1 MVQGDVARRKFQ
13 ELSVERRARILT
25 VAAGE
30 FAKNGFHGTSYN
42 QLLAKAGVG
51 KGSAYHYFS
60 DKADLF
66 VTLVADRYGA
76 FLARFADLAQP
87 TDVAQFW
94 PFVTQLNLEGMRFMM
109 EDPTSAALMRRLV
122 VEEPSVAL
130 IIHSKRVLAALEE
143 HYRGLLLLGQRLG
156 AVRTDLPVDLLS
168 GLGRTVGA
176 TFDRWVLSELGAA
189 PGRISQRRMRKVA
202 EQWTDI
208 SRRLLEPR
216 N

>member
-1 MVQGDVARRKFQ
+1 MARRKFQ
-13 ELSVERRARILT
+13 ELSAERRARILI

-66 VTLVADRYGA
+66 VTLVADRHGA
-76 FLARFADLAQP
+76 FLARFAHLAEP
-87 TDVAQFW
+87 TQSAQFW
-94 PFVTQLNLEGMRFMM
+94 RFVTRLNLEGMRFMI
-109 EDPTSAALMRRLV
+109 EDPTSAALLRRLATEGPGV
-122 VEEPSVAL
+122 DLV
-130 IIHSKRVLAALEE
+130 HSKRVLADLDG

-156 AVRTDLPVDLLS
+156 AVRTDLPVELLA

-176 TFDRWVLSELGAA
+176 TFDRWIFSELGAG
-189 PGRISQRRMRKVA
+189 PGRMSQRRMRKVA
-202 EQWTDI
+202 DQWTDL